1 MSLPATTLTHS
12 SPVVHSTPVVHSSGG
27 HHDDYHEQPDPF
39 SFEYGV
45 HDDHY
50 HTDFSE
56 HRAGDAEGNIVGEYQ
71 VMPVSDELVTLL

>member
-1 MSLPATTLTHS
+1 MSLPATTLTHSVHS
-12 SPVVHSTPVVHSSGG
+12 SPVVHSTPVVHSSSG

-56 HRAGDAEGNIVGEYQ
+56 HRSGDAAGNIVGEYQ
-71 VMPVSDELVTLL
+71 VGKKF

>member
-1 MSLPATTLTHS
+1 MGHVGSVTHS
-12 SPVVHSTPVVHSSGG
+12 APVTTHVSSG
-27 HHDDYHEQPDPF
+27 HDQYEQPDPF

-56 HRAGDAEGNIVGEYQ
+56 HRSGDGEGNIVGEYQ
-71 VMPVSDELVTLL
+71 VSDISHVYIM